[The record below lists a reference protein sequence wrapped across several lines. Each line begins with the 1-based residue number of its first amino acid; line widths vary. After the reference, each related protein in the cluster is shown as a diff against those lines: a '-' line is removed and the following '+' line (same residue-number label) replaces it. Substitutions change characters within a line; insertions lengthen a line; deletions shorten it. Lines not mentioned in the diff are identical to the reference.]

1 MRYFVLL
8 SNYVT
13 LGLQKHVFLIKSFFR
28 TLWRRVES
36 TSQLSCVLFC
46 QFAVSFPT
54 LELSYKSF
62 SYNKIFFMTL
72 GLRSFVVSWITYGS
86 IVWNNVWKL
95 RFVFLRVTHFLFR
108 HNYVIYLFDVITFF
122 DDVRITLYFGTL
134 ELLTEITLLDSH
146 FLVTFVCNQKMTEKI
161 RNYYVI
167 C

>member
-1 MRYFVLL
+1 MWY
-8 SNYVT
+8 
-13 LGLQKHVFLIKSFFR
+13 
-28 TLWRRVES
+28 
-36 TSQLSCVLFC
+36 
-46 QFAVSFPT
+46 
-54 LELSYKSF
+54 
-62 SYNKIFFMTL
+62 L
-72 GLRSFVVSWITYGS
+72 GLRMEVLYGITYGNY
-86 IVWNNVWKL
+86 VL
-95 RFVFLRVTHFLFR
+95 FFFVIVTHFLFR